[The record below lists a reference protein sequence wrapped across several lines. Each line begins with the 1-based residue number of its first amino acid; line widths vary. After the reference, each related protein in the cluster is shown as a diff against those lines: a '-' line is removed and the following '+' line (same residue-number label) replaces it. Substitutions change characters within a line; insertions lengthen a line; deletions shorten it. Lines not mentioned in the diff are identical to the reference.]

1 MLLSQDKHTV
11 RVGGWFDDDDDG
23 WCVFSVHTLCTHMM
37 YKCEQYHNIYCILDL
52 LSIVF
57 CREFMLDGWM
67 DGWVCV
73 WACVCKMRDDANE
86 RTNERKYQRT
96 TEGRKERY
104 SFVICIICYVCLLE
118 CLPNLNRGCVSV
130 SSKMRPKYCRKLAMR
145 LSNCM

>member
-1 MLLSQDKHTV
+1 MQINIQSEWV
-11 RVGGWFDDDDDG
+11 DDLMMTTMDG
-23 WCVFSVHTLCTHMM
+23 VCSVFTHCAHIWCINVS
-37 YKCEQYHNIYCILDL
+37 NIIIF
-52 LSIVF
+52 IVF
-57 CREFMLDGWM
+57 WIFCRLFFVMNLCSMDGWM
-67 DGWVCV
+67 GVCV

-96 TEGRKERY
+96 NEGRKERY